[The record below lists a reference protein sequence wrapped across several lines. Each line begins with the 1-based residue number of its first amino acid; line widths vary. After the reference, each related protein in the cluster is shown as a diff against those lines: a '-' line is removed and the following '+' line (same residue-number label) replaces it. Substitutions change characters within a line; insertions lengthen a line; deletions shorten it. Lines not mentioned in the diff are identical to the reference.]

1 MLLKAEGIRAGYGEM
16 AVLTGVTLELE
27 PRQIVTVLGR
37 NGIGKT
43 TLMKTLAGLIRSRG
57 GSIALEGRDITRAPA
72 FSRARMGLGYVPQG
86 RQIFSKLTVRENL
99 LVGVRA
105 NRLPL
110 SAVDDILADFPV
122 LVQKLHSLGASL
134 SGGQQQLLALARAL
148 VLRPRLLLLD
158 EPSEGIQPS
167 ILDEIREILLRAKES
182 RGLSVLLVEQ
192 NLDFAQALSD
202 RVYVMDDGSI
212 SREVDRK
219 KLLSDSTLEREF
231 LGAAEEGDLGDLET
245 GRVPHG
251 RYSG

>member
-1 MLLKAEGIRAGYGEM
+1 MLLKIEDIRGGYGEM
-16 AVLTGVTLELE
+16 VVLTGVTLALE
-27 PRQIVTVLGR
+27 PRQIVAVLGR

-43 TLMKTLAGLIRSRG
+43 TLLKTLAGLIRPRA
-57 GSIALEGRDITRAPA
+57 GSIALDGRDISRDPPS
-72 FSRARMGLGYVPQG
+72 SRARMGMGYVPQG

-99 LVGVRA
+99 LVGIRA

-110 SAVDDILADFPV
+110 TAVDEVLEDFPA
-122 LVQKLHSLGASL
+122 LVPKLDSLGASL

-167 ILDEIREILLRAKES
+167 ILDQIREILLRSKET

-231 LGAAEEGDLGDLET
+231 LGASGAGD
-245 GRVPHG
+245 
-251 RYSG
+251 